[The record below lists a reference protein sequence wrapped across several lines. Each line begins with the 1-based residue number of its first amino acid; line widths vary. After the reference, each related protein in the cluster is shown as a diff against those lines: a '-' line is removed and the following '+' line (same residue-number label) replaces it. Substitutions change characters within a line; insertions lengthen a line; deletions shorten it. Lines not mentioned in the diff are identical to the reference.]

1 MPISAAVRCV
11 LYSASLT
18 HRAGG
23 CYPPLRSSGYNNA
36 FVGAA
41 ICRPHLHTY
50 AQKRSLADE
59 ARLLFALL
67 LLFQHQG
74 GDGAGREGKGIGG
87 GAAVCLCQVV
97 VLVGYIGGVAGVT
110 VHRQGGAAGLIR
122 VVDEHGGNGAV
133 GVFECHGLHIAQFF
147 RQGNGNAYTTLVGEF
162 GEVAQ
167 YPQPLGG
174 LDLMAVLV
182 QVHQTVGVAAKGA
195 GGPPVP
201 FCHV

>member
-23 CYPPLRSSGYNNA
+23 CYPPLRSSGYNKA
-36 FVGAA
+36 FVGTA
-41 ICRPHLHTY
+41 ICRLLLHTY
-50 AQKRSLADE
+50 AQKKSLADE

-97 VLVGYIGGVAGVT
+97 VFVGHIGGVAGVT
-110 VHRQGGAAGLIR
+110 VQRQGGAAGLIR
-122 VVDEHGGNGAV
+122 VVDEHGGNV
-133 GVFECHGLHIAQFF
+133 
-147 RQGNGNAYTTLVGEF
+147 
-162 GEVAQ
+162 
-167 YPQPLGG
+167 PLGFLNATDCTSLSSFG
-174 LDLMAVLV
+174 RVMEMRTLPSSVNLEKLPSTHSRLEVS
-182 QVHQTVGVAAKGA
+182 T
-195 GGPPVP
+195 
-201 FCHV
+201 